1 MSNGVRIVFIVVGIA
16 LAGAVSVMYAVRKEP
31 WLSAEAAFQKGD
43 DFAKKQHYG
52 RAFHYLKMAAD
63 KDPGNVGF
71 AWTATQMAV
80 AAGNANAAYFYA
92 QKAWKN
98 GRKERDVLQTLVQ
111 GSFFSDKKRKLEYAL
126 SLVNQMDD
134 STDKDD
140 LRAELYVGFGEIEQ
154 GRSLWLQQFQRTPMP
169 AIAVKAAKTYLLEG
183 RDSAALS
190 FLQSCRVQHLLDNE
204 GYGLLARLYAKKG
217 NLKEAEACYR
227 EGDQFDKSPSGNLS
241 ADHAVFLM
249 NTKNYDKAADML
261 DSLITKYPENKNF
274 ETLRITAFLAKG
286 DALGALHEC
295 DKATASIGAVAPL
308 RARALIR
315 LHRLAEAETAYDSAV
330 AHTKDVRVNLE
341 FGNFLLYAVHNYKK
355 AQTIFQTV
363 HSAQPTEPVANIG
376 LATLALEAKDLTG
389 AKKHIAALLSEKK
402 PAPYAY
408 MLLAQVRLMEGNP
421 KAALENCEKTLA
433 LIPDFD
439 KALFAQAQAY
449 SMLGRVD
456 KADEILTALLRKAGG
471 DTEKSALIKRRMV
484 PVKVR
489 EKKYGDAL
497 AIVNELERAGA
508 STELRRMRL
517 EIYAFSGNIAKA
529 DETLT
534 LLKPAMNNGD
544 FVYYQSWLAEL
555 SGDTAKAASLLEPNL
570 STKRALLRW
579 AGLRFKM
586 GKTGDVMEK
595 MIEDSMTVADW
606 SRLAAIAEMRKDYTL
621 CAQCY
626 KHALL
631 HEDGNAT
638 LLNNYAWA
646 SMQTPAFNHDE
657 ILRIVKKAYYSLSD
671 RPEVLQ
677 TYAEALNKCDK
688 AGECIKLL
696 QDKPMQTKQS
706 ISLLYQL
713 GTAYEKTGDLRGAV
727 SSYRMVLQF
736 PDSTPQWPPGVS
748 RNDLQARVEQL
759 KEKLTQN

>member
-1 MSNGVRIVFIVVGIA
+1 MNNGVRIVFIVVGIA

-31 WLSAEAAFQKGD
+31 WLSAEAAFQKGG

-80 AAGNANAAYFYA
+80 AAGNANAAYLYA

-111 GSFFSDKKRKLEYAL
+111 FSFFSDKKQKLEYAL
-126 SLVNQMDD
+126 SLVNQMGDNI
-134 STDKDD
+134 DKDD
-140 LRAELYVGFGEIEQ
+140 LRAEIYIGFEEIKKARLIWEELFN
-154 GRSLWLQQFQRTPMP
+154 RFPLP
-169 AIAVKAAKTYLLEG
+169 ATAVKLARTYLQEG
-183 RDSAALS
+183 NDTLAFS
-190 FLQSCRVQHLLDNE
+190 FLSSCRATQKLNDE
-204 GYGLLARLYAKKG
+204 GYGLLARLYSKRG
-217 NLKEAEACYR
+217 NLQEVERCYQ
-227 EGDQFDKSPSGNLS
+227 EGADAFKSSDKLPY
-241 ADHAVFLM
+241 DHAAFLM
-249 NTKNYDKAADML
+249 DTKNFDRAALML
-261 DSLITKYPENKNF
+261 DSLITKYPDQKAL
-274 ETLRITAFLAKG
+274 ETMRISALLQKG
-286 DALGALHEC
+286 DFTGALLEC
-295 DKATASIGAVAPL
+295 DKSTVPAYIVAPL
-308 RARALIR
+308 RANALIGLNR
-315 LHRLAEAETAYDSAV
+315 FAEAETSFDTAL
-330 AHTKDVRVNLE
+330 AHKADLKVYLE
-341 FGNFLLYAVHNYKK
+341 FGNFLLFKVHKPEK
-355 AQTIFQTV
+355 ARTV
-363 HSAQPTEPVANIG
+363 FLEVHKIQPSEPVANLG
-376 LATLALEAKDLTG
+376 LAALAIEAQDAVG
-389 AKKHIAALLSEKK
+389 ARKHIEAVLSTKK
-402 PAPYAY
+402 QVSYAY
-408 MLLAQVRLMEGNP
+408 LLLAQIDLLEGNP
-421 KAALENCEKTLA
+421 NAAIENCDKVLAAMPGFEKAIFVKSQAYASLGNPEKADELLTSLIRRPAGKSAENTNWVKRA
-433 LIPDFD
+433 LIPL
-439 KALFAQAQAY
+439 K
-449 SMLGRVD
+449 
-456 KADEILTALLRKAGG
+456 
-471 DTEKSALIKRRMV
+471 IK
-484 PVKVR
+484 

-534 LLKPAMNNGD
+534 LLKPAMSNGD
-544 FVYYQSWLAEL
+544 FVYYQSWFAEL
-555 SGDTAKAASLLEPNL
+555 SGDTEKAASLLEPNL